1 MVGGVVVCDHT
12 GGGGCGGGVGG
23 ILNIALFGVLKR
35 VFKNPPLNGQH
46 AKIMRAILPPKMS
59 LFGVKTRNWPKPP
72 FLGFF
77 AIFGVF

>member
-1 MVGGVVVCDHT
+1 MGWWSVTILGVVVV
-12 GGGGCGGGVGG
+12 GGGVGG

-59 LFGVKTRNWPKPP
+59 LFGVKTRIWPKPP